1 MTGCQPLLDEA
12 RRFCDPAT
20 GEVVELI
27 PEELM
32 RQLRAAKLGV
42 GIWGKECQT
51 ATNAKWFVFL
61 TDDIR
66 DQALTEWRRANR
78 KRRRVKKRRV
88 DSGEQTPT
96 DDVRAQ
102 TKEKVVRGLH
112 GFLRQRKVDK

>member
-1 MTGCQPLLDEA
+1 MTGYQRLLDEA

-32 RQLRAAKLGV
+32 RQLRAAKLAV

-78 KRRRVKKRRV
+78 KRRRPKKRRV

-96 DDVRAQ
+96 DDVRPQ

>member
-1 MTGCQPLLDEA
+1 MTGYQRLLDEA

-32 RQLRAAKLGV
+32 RQLRTAKLAV
-42 GIWGKECQT
+42 GILGKECQT

-66 DQALTEWRRANR
+66 DQALAEWRQAKR

-88 DSGEQTPT
+88 DSGEQDDARPPT
-96 DDVRAQ
+96 KD
-102 TKEKVVRGLH
+102 KVVRGLH